1 MLPLKIQLVCIQ
13 FIVTSLFFYIEAL
26 MHYNIGKSGYISFS
40 IPPIRQNFLIMGIIL
55 CFSFVSSVV
64 TYFLEIY
71 LTN

>member
-1 MLPLKIQLVCIQ
+1 MLPLKLQLVCIQ